1 MKYTLSGAGIK
12 SRGLSAFPSCPL
24 ERAPLRPVLP
34 GILVFIFDFALDRAL
49 AHNIIF
55 SAKGHLRHGVRP
67 PLKNILLWFGCY
79 RQHSA
84 FSLDQGAYRRV
95 RHWHLRAM

>member
-1 MKYTLSGAGIK
+1 M
-12 SRGLSAFPSCPL
+12 
-24 ERAPLRPVLP
+24 
-34 GILVFIFDFALDRAL
+34 VFIFDFALDGAL

-55 SAKGHLRHGVRP
+55 SAKGGFRHGVRP

-84 FSLDQGAYRRV
+84 FSLGQGVYWV
-95 RHWHLRAM
+95 RFFAIDATCGLPG